1 MNNRKTPFI
10 RYGKGNS
17 LLETLLVR
25 GGYTQPTSVPPLGFV
40 GKAKAFFHK
49 FFGPQM

>member
-25 GGYTQPTSVPPLGFV
+25 GGYVQSAPQSFV
-40 GKAKAFFHK
+40 GKAKEFFRK
-49 FFGPQM
+49 LFS

>member
-17 LLETLLVR
+17 LLETLLVH
-25 GGYTQPTSVPPLGFV
+25 GGYVHTKPQGLIS
-40 GKAKAFFHK
+40 KAKAFFRK
-49 FFGPQM
+49 LFS

>member
-25 GGYTQPTSVPPLGFV
+25 GGCVQPKPQGLI
-40 GKAKAFFHK
+40 GKALAFFRK
-49 FFGPQM
+49 LFS

>member
-10 RYGKGNS
+10 RYGKGNG

-25 GGYTQPTSVPPLGFV
+25 GGYLQSRTREQSLAQ
-40 GKAKAFFHK
+40 KAKAFFRK
-49 FFGPQM
+49 LFS